1 MTQRSRC
8 PCLVPLVEVAIWNL
22 IALQEFYLM
31 NFVNCS
37 CLTFA
42 GMKQE
47 EQLQSILD
55 TILPSDELHGKWLNS
70 LSMMENTGARKI
82 SKYEHP
88 VHTSIV
94 VLKHAAEE
102 ARHAY
107 YLKKQIGKLSG
118 VSCPDYSYPYLLA
131 PVESHHYLNML
142 DVEACRYLKKKL
154 NLEGRALKHGAYL
167 LVTYA
172 IEVRAD
178 MLYGIYQ
185 EALNKYNSKVNVKS
199 IILEE
204 EGHLAEMERMLK
216 EFRPDWES
224 LAADMCA
231 VEDKLFSDWISA
243 IARAN

>member
-1 MTQRSRC
+1 MT
-8 PCLVPLVEVAIWNL
+8 
-22 IALQEFYLM
+22 
-31 NFVNCS
+31 
-37 CLTFA
+37 
-42 GMKQE
+42 E
-47 EQLQSILD
+47 EQQLQTIVEKIVVSDSI
-55 TILPSDELHGKWLNS
+55 HAKWLNS

-88 VHTSIV
+88 VHTGII

-102 ARHAY
+102 ASHAY
-107 YLKKQIGKLSG
+107 YLKKQIGKLAEDA
-118 VSCPDYSYPYLLA
+118 CPDYSYPYLLA
-131 PVESHHYLNML
+131 PIESHHYLNLL
-142 DVEACRYLKKKL
+142 DVEACRYLKNKL

-185 EALNKYNSKVNVKS
+185 DALTKHGSKVNVKS

-204 EGHLAEMERMLK
+204 EGHLQEMQRML
-216 EFRPDWES
+216 EVFHPQWEA

-231 VEDKLFSDWISA
+231 VENRLFHTWIAA
-243 IARAN
+243 IGRLELGN

>member
-1 MTQRSRC
+1 
-8 PCLVPLVEVAIWNL
+8 
-22 IALQEFYLM
+22 
-31 NFVNCS
+31 
-37 CLTFA
+37 
-42 GMKQE
+42 MKQDQ
-47 EQLQSILD
+47 QLQQILD
-55 TILPSDELHGKWLNS
+55 IIVPSDELHGKWLNS

-88 VHTSIV
+88 VHTDII

-107 YLKKQIGKLSG
+107 YLKKQIGKLAD

-142 DVEACRYLKKKL
+142 DVEACRYLKNKL
-154 NLEGRALKHGAYL
+154 QLEGRALKHGAYL

-185 EALNKYNSKVNVKS
+185 EALTRYGSKVNVKS

-204 EGHLAEMERMLK
+204 EGHLTEMERMLK
-216 EFRPDWES
+216 DFHPQWQE
-224 LAADMCA
+224 LANDMCQ
-231 VEDKLFSDWISA
+231 VEDRLFNVWVAA
-243 IARAN
+243 IAKAN

>member
-1 MTQRSRC
+1 MT
-8 PCLVPLVEVAIWNL
+8 
-22 IALQEFYLM
+22 
-31 NFVNCS
+31 
-37 CLTFA
+37 
-42 GMKQE
+42 E
-47 EQLQSILD
+47 EQQLQTIVEKIVVSDSI
-55 TILPSDELHGKWLNS
+55 HAKWLNS

-88 VHTSIV
+88 VHTGII

-107 YLKKQIGKLSG
+107 YLKKQIGKLAEDA
-118 VSCPDYSYPYLLA
+118 CPDYSYPYLLA
-131 PVESHHYLNML
+131 PIESHHYLNLL
-142 DVEACRYLKKKL
+142 DVEACRYLKNKL

-185 EALNKYNSKVNVKS
+185 DALTKHGSKVNVKS
-199 IILEE
+199 RILEE
-204 EGHLAEMERMLK
+204 EGHLQEMQRML
-216 EFRPDWES
+216 EVFHPQWEA

-231 VEDKLFSDWISA
+231 VENRLFHTWIAA
-243 IARAN
+243 IGRLELGN

>member
-1 MTQRSRC
+1 MT
-8 PCLVPLVEVAIWNL
+8 
-22 IALQEFYLM
+22 
-31 NFVNCS
+31 
-37 CLTFA
+37 
-42 GMKQE
+42 QE
-47 EQLQSILD
+47 EQLKEIVD
-55 TILPSDELHGKWLNS
+55 KIVPVDELHTKWLNS

-88 VHTSIV
+88 VHTGII

-107 YLKKQIGKLSG
+107 YLKKQIGKLDANA
-118 VSCPDYSYPYLLA
+118 CPDYAYPYLLA
-131 PVESHHYLNML
+131 PLESYHYLHML
-142 DVEACRYLKKKL
+142 DVEACRYVKSKL
-154 NLEGRALKHGAYL
+154 NLEGREMKHGAYL

-185 EALNKYNSKVNVKS
+185 EALTRHSSKVNVKS

-204 EGHLAEMERMLK
+204 EGHLEEMERMLVS
-216 EFRPDWES
+216 FHPQWEQ

-231 VEDKLFSDWISA
+231 VEHRLFGIWVTA
-243 IARAN
+243 IMKTLAQ